1 MRMRACGASPSA
13 PWPFH
18 CLVAT
23 RSRPAP
29 STVAAPHGM
38 TSCCNMLQH
47 HWLQDRAQAP
57 MVCPFC
63 RSKFRSFQNP
73 AATYCLPHQ
82 VLPASAPTHQPVP
95 PHAPHWPQEEPN
107 PLHTKH
113 NPPFPQTRR
122 SPYTTANSLQVC
134 VVLAIKML
142 TGHLRCEFMK
152 IVYTNTITYK
162 NNKQSFDYVYMQII
176 CTFS

>member
-29 STVAAPHGM
+29 STEAAPHGM

-73 AATYCLPHQ
+73 AATYCLPHH
-82 VLPASAPTHQPVP
+82 VLPASTPTHQPVP

-107 PLHTKH
+107 PLHRKH
-113 NPPFPQTRR
+113 NPPFPQIRR
-122 SPYTTANSLQVC
+122 SPLYNRKLPTSMRCTGYQDANRASALRIYEDC
-134 VVLAIKML
+134 VHKHHYL
-142 TGHLRCEFMK
+142 
-152 IVYTNTITYK
+152 
-162 NNKQSFDYVYMQII
+162 
-176 CTFS
+176 